1 MSSIPTELADGDLEA
16 RSKLA
21 PAEAELPLAPDRNA
35 LASHLQASIEVERSQ
50 LVREL
55 HDDMGGLVVGALMD
69 VAWAEA
75 HLGKSADVPAKLQR
89 ARQSLRA
96 AIDLKRRLIE
106 EMRPTLLDNVGLYAA
121 LKWHF
126 ARLCDASKVASV
138 ATFALPEP
146 VVKPEVAIFV
156 FRAIQEALRVLTIS
170 LRATSISLD
179 VKAQDATLWFQ
190 LSHDGRAMSQPIVAA
205 LPEFESMTHRIS
217 RLQGSLTIAPASG
230 DLASWRV
237 GIPIGRLD

>member
-1 MSSIPTELADGDLEA
+1 MCSNLTELPGGDLEA
-16 RSKLA
+16 RSKLPA
-21 PAEAELPLAPDRNA
+21 AEAELAVDQNA
-35 LASHLQASIEVERSQ
+35 LASHLQASIEAERSQ

-69 VAWAEA
+69 VAWVEA

-106 EMRPTLLDNVGLYAA
+106 EMRPTLLDNVGLFAA

-126 ARLCDASKVASV
+126 ARLCDTQKVASA
-138 ATFALPEP
+138 ATFASPEP
-146 VVKPEVAIFV
+146 VLKPEVSIFV
-156 FRAIQEALRVLTIS
+156 FRAVQEALRVLTVS
-170 LRATSISLD
+170 LRATSINLD
-179 VKAQDATLWFQ
+179 VKAQDTTLCFQ
-190 LSHDGRAMSQPIVAA
+190 LSHDGQAMSQPNVAR
-205 LPEFESMTHRIS
+205 LPEFESMAHRIS
-217 RLQGSLTIAPASG
+217 RLQGSLTIAAANG
-230 DLASWRV
+230 GLASWCI